1 MKKRCN
7 GKAYHYLL
15 VILFFFSSLLA
26 IGQSNYNTTNWRF
39 SNPRQFGFTPFDV
52 DFLDNN
58 IALAVG
64 SEGGI
69 ARTTDGGNNWTYGP
83 FTFANTAGVWRK
95 PSLSDVH
102 FVSADVAYAVGSLGC
117 MAKSTDG
124 GVSWNL
130 LQTPFYSTGRNINTV
145 WFVNENT
152 GYIAGQWNSIDS
164 IPKLYFTHNGG
175 ASWDSLNAPIGGKT
189 RVGYI
194 NNPNIPSQIWDVTA
208 KGKEI
213 WRIEFSSPT
222 TGYITGGGSSLFP
235 RVSSNANSS
244 TCLPSTGNLT
254 TSAHNAALVWKYS
267 NGVLTDYSISKERL
281 GYSGI
286 NTNTVTCTAS
296 YNGAQISPVPQQ
308 YRAINIINDSLLL
321 IMSFNNN
328 CVIRIHTG
336 RNDSTSNLATGLN
349 EGGRYEIMNFPF
361 PPTQGP
367 QAGPPI
373 PNPQV
378 LLASNPYHIKK
389 ADNGTLYATGNFGRF
404 WTSVDTGRNW
414 IQVNSLPQ
422 GQNYSAFGTWALD
435 IAPNG
440 KFLTLGT
447 NGVVADSSAG
457 SPWQTNY
464 KLQVAGAYGKI
475 EFADCNNG
483 MASGGS
489 SIAVTNDGGT
499 TWFDRTRSDFTALN
513 ISINSH
519 AYVPNNPAKAYF
531 ATSVGTIYKSDDINA
546 VPPAN
551 PTLDPVFANSNEQM
565 WDVATIGNDSVWVV
579 GYSGF
584 SVPSASR
591 SPKVFRSTN
600 GGATWTTFNGF
611 HTGSTFQNLRFIE
624 FPTNLIGYVAGS
636 RDTIW
641 KTTDGGVTWNKLPL
655 PTPGVTPQITYTDMF
670 ALNENV
676 VFLTGNGFP
685 RKVVFK
691 TTDGGATWQDITSN
705 ITAFGGGN
713 LNAVLF
719 HDVNNGYVI
728 SPGGV
733 LFKTTNGGASWTHDI
748 APTNSLFNTLA
759 FSPKTVPPVIT
770 FENRKVFVSGFTLPN
785 VAGHIMEY
793 GNPANVNVNTTETV
807 TNASCTNPTGG
818 SITVNTTGGIAPY
831 TYSIN
836 GGAFQS
842 SNSFT
847 GLTQGPQ
854 TIVVK
859 DAFCGIITK
868 TINIGFNDNLALTT
882 NNDTLVCAGAPVQM
896 LASTNGTGATYA
908 WSPSGGLS
916 AANIS
921 NPVATVNSNAAYTV
935 TATLNGCVRNKTINI
950 GIKPNPVINAGP
962 DKTIVDGDEVI
973 LEGSGTTTPASIAWT
988 PNSTLTGANTY
999 TPVAKPNTTT
1009 IYTLTVRDNNNCT
1022 STDNMVVNVIPY
1034 CLKVM
1039 NAFTPNGDG
1048 QNDVWIV
1055 TNNGGSCTKQVFAT
1069 VFNRYGNI
1077 VFKDDNYQNKWDGT
1091 YKGKP
1096 VADGTYYYAITYRL
1110 INGASITLK
1119 GDVTILR

>member
-1 MKKRCN
+1 MKKSCY
-7 GKAYHYLL
+7 GKRLNYLL
-15 VILFFFSSLLA
+15 VILFSLSSVLA
-26 IGQSNYNTTNWRF
+26 MGQSNYNTTNWRF
-39 SNPRQFGFTPFDV
+39 SNPRQFGFTILDV

-64 SEGGI
+64 TEGGI

-117 MAKSTDG
+117 MVKSTDG
-124 GVSWNL
+124 GVTWTFVN
-130 LQTPFYSTGRNINTV
+130 TPLYNNARNINTV
-145 WFVNENT
+145 WFINENT
-152 GYIAGQWNSIDS
+152 GYIGGQWNTSDS
-164 IPKLYFTHNGG
+164 IPKLYVTNNGG
-175 ASWDSLNAPIGGKT
+175 ATWDSLAAPASNGTTKVGFINNATYPSIDLPITAKAKEIFRIEFINNT
-189 RVGYI
+189 VGYI
-194 NNPNIPSQIWDVTA
+194 SGSGASNFPGLGIPNIT
-208 KGKEI
+208 
-213 WRIEFSSPT
+213 SSTTCAFTGQQT
-222 TGYITGGGSSLFP
+222 TGS
-235 RVSSNANSS
+235 
-244 TCLPSTGNLT
+244 
-254 TSAHNAALVWKYS
+254 HNASLLWKFD
-267 NGVLTDYSISKERL
+267 NGTLTDYSISKERL
-281 GYSGI
+281 GYTGFPATI
-286 NTNTVTCTAS
+286 NCTSKFATVSQT
-296 YNGAQISPVPQQ
+296 VQQ
-308 YRAINIINDSLLL
+308 FRAINIINDSLVVM
-321 IMSFNNN
+321 MSFNNN
-328 CVIRIHTG
+328 VVVSVRTG
-336 RNDSTSNLATGLN
+336 KNDSTQNINRPGVYEKGKFEVLNTGSA
-349 EGGRYEIMNFPF
+349 
-361 PPTQGP
+361 PPPGYP
-367 QAGPPI
+367 QI
-373 PNPQV
+373 PAVQV
-378 LLASNPYHIKK
+378 LSASNPYHMKRA
-389 ADNGTLYATGNFGRF
+389 ADGKLYATGNFARL

-414 IQVNSLPQ
+414 VLVSGLPQ

-457 SPWQTNY
+457 SSWQSNY

-499 TWFDRTRSDFTALN
+499 TWFDRSRSDFTALN

-519 AYVPNNPAKAYF
+519 AYVPNNPAKVYL
-531 ATSVGTIYKSDDINA
+531 ATSAGTVYKSDDINA

-551 PTLDPVFANSNEQM
+551 PTFDPVFANSNEQM

-584 SVPSASR
+584 SVPAASR

-611 HTGSTFQNLRFIE
+611 HTGSNFQNLRFIE
-624 FPTNLIGYVAGS
+624 FPTRLIGYVAGT

-705 ITAFGGGN
+705 ILAFGGGN

-719 HDVNNGYVI
+719 HDINNGYVI
-728 SPGGV
+728 SPGGL
-733 LFKTTNGGASWTHDI
+733 LFKTTNGGVSWTHDY

-759 FSPKTVPPVIT
+759 FSPKTVPPAIT

-847 GLTQGPQ
+847 GLTQGPK

-868 TINIGFNDNLALTT
+868 TINIGFNDNLVLTT

-1055 TNNGGSCTKQVFAT
+1055 TNNGGSCTRQVFAT